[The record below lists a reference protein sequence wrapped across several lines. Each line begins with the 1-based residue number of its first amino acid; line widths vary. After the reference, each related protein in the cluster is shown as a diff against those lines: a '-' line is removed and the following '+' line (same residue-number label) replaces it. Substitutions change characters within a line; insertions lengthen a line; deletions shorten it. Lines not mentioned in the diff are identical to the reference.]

1 MTIINKKNNF
11 DLLRLL
17 MALSVFFAHSA
28 LLTRSPQLRPLASV
42 MNVTVAVDVFFV
54 ISGFLIFMSY
64 ERSTS
69 LKDYF
74 VKRFRRIYP
83 AYFTVVVICAIF
95 GVFFSKLSFREYF
108 SSQWLDYLLANLSFL
123 NFLQPYLPGAFI
135 EQPYSAFVNGAL
147 WTIKVEVI
155 FYFAVPLIAYFL
167 SRYNR
172 LLVIGIVYGGAI
184 LYSVV
189 LTHIGESSG
198 SVFYLKLEK
207 QLPAQLAFFIS
218 GAALYYY
225 IDFARKHS
233 FKLLFAG
240 LTGIALHKYFGL
252 YFIYPASLA
261 IITVYFAV
269 FFIYIG
275 NWGKFG
281 DFSYGT
287 YIWHFPV
294 LQAYISVGMF
304 NKSPYWGFILS
315 MLTVLI
321 LAIISW
327 YIIEKPF
334 LKKSSHYRQVEML
347 HRVTIEK

>member
-1 MTIINKKNNF
+1 
-11 DLLRLL
+11 
-17 MALSVFFAHSA
+17 MALSVFWAHSTI
-28 LLTRSPQLRPLASV
+28 LTLSPQLRPISYV
-42 MNVTVAVDVFFV
+42 INVSVAVDVFFV

-74 VKRFRRIYP
+74 VKRVRRIYP

-95 GVFFSKLSFREYF
+95 GVFFTELSFREYY
-108 SSQWLDYLLANLSFL
+108 SSDWFFKYSLANLSFL
-123 NFLQPYLPGAFI
+123 NFLKPYLPGVFVGN
-135 EQPYSAFVNGAL
+135 PGSLLVNGSL
-147 WTIKVEVI
+147 WTIKVEVM

-189 LTHIGESSG
+189 LTHMGESSG

-240 LTGIALHKYFGL
+240 LTGFALHKYLGL

-269 FFIYIG
+269 FFIYMG

-294 LQAYISVGMF
+294 LQAYIYVGMF
-304 NKSPYWGFILS
+304 NKSPYWALIIS

-321 LAIISW
+321 LAFISW
-327 YIIEKPF
+327 HIIEKPF

-347 HRVTIEK
+347 HRGVRIEK

>member
-1 MTIINKKNNF
+1 
-11 DLLRLL
+11 
-17 MALSVFFAHSA
+17 MALSVFFGHTAV
-28 LLTRSPQLRPLASV
+28 LTQSIQLRPLASV
-42 MNVTVAVDVFFV
+42 FNVSVAVDVFFV

-74 VKRFRRIYP
+74 VKRVRRIYP
-83 AYFTVVVICAIF
+83 AYFTVIVICAIF
-95 GVFFSKLSFREYF
+95 GLFFSSKLSLREYY
-108 SSQWLDYLLANLSFL
+108 SIDWLKYCLANLSFL
-123 NFLQPYLPGAFI
+123 NFLQPTLPGVFDENHLAL
-135 EQPYSAFVNGAL
+135 VNAAL
-147 WTIKVEVI
+147 WTIKIEVM
-155 FYFAVPLIAYFL
+155 FYVTVPLIAFFI

-172 LLVIGIVYGGAI
+172 LLVIGIVYGGSI
-184 LYSVV
+184 LYSKV
-189 LTHIGESSG
+189 LTYMGWNISD
-198 SVFYLKLEK
+198 FYFLLEK
-207 QLPAQLAFFIS
+207 QLPGQLAFFIA

-233 FKLLFAG
+233 LKLLFAG
-240 LTGIALHKYFGL
+240 LIGFALHKNFGL

-269 FFIYIG
+269 FFIYMG

-304 NKSPYWGFILS
+304 QTRPFGGFILS

-321 LAIISW
+321 FAIISW
-327 YIIEKPF
+327 HIIEKPF

-347 HRVTIEK
+347 HRGLRFKK